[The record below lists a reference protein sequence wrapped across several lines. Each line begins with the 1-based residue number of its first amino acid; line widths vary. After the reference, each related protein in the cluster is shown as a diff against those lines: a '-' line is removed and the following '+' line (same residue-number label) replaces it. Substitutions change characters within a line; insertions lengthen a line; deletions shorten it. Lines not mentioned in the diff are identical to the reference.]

1 MNTPFNNRI
10 TYFARVKFR
19 DDNDR
24 FGIYQQDRLAHMY
37 IIGKTGTG
45 KSTLLETL
53 MRDDLEHREGFA
65 FLDPHGDLVERIL
78 ASVPESRAD
87 DVIYVDVT
95 DPAST
100 FIFNPLERVPVHR
113 RAFVASSLIEAF
125 KKLWADSWGPRLE
138 HILRNSLLTLLD
150 QPEAT
155 LADVSKL
162 LTNDEYRQ
170 EAITHVLSPEVR
182 AFWNQEYRRY
192 PASFRVEA
200 IAPIQNKVGA
210 FLANP
215 AIAKVLKGP
224 RSTINL
230 RAIMDHRHILLVNL
244 AKGKIGEDAAALLG
258 SLLVTS
264 LGSAA
269 FSRADIAQDKRVPFY
284 IYLDEFP
291 TFTTLSLA
299 TMLSELRKY
308 GAPMVLAH
316 QYLSQMEDAVRDS
329 ILGNVGTII
338 SFRLGLADAEVIAK
352 EFYPTLSAHDLIN
365 LPNHMI
371 YLKLMI
377 DGMPSQPFSAVT
389 ELPRAPVAAGQA
401 DLPAGAGGLFG

>member
-1 MNTPFNNRI
+1 MNAPFNNRI

-19 DDNDR
+19 EQHDR
-24 FGIYQQDRLAHMY
+24 FGIYRKDRLAHVYM
-37 IIGKTGTG
+37 IGKTGTG

-53 MRDDLEHREGFA
+53 MRQDIECGEGFA

-78 ASVPESRAD
+78 ACVPESRAAD
-87 DVIYVDVT
+87 LIYVNVP
-95 DPAST
+95 DPAQT
-100 FIFNPLERVPVHR
+100 FVFNPLERVPVER
-113 RAFVASSLIEAF
+113 RAFVASSLIDAF

-155 LADVSKL
+155 LADVLRL
-162 LTNDEYRQ
+162 LSNDQFRQ
-170 EAITHVLSPEVR
+170 EAVSHVLSPEVR

-192 PASFRVEA
+192 PAAFRAEA
-200 IAPIQNKVGA
+200 IAPVQNKVGA

-215 AIAKVLKGP
+215 ALAKILKGP
-224 RSTINL
+224 KSTINL
-230 RAIMDHRHILLVNL
+230 RDMMDRRKILLVNL
-244 AKGKIGEDAAALLG
+244 AKGKIGPDAAALLG

-269 FSRADIAQDKRVPFY
+269 FSRADLREEEREPFY

-308 GAPMVLAH
+308 HVGLILAH
-316 QYLSQMEDAVRDS
+316 QYLSQMDEPVRDA

-338 SFRLGLADAEVIAK
+338 SFRIGLSDAELLAK
-352 EFYPTLSAHDLIN
+352 EFAPVFGVNDLLN
-365 LPNHMI
+365 LPNYMI

-377 DGMPSQPFSAVT
+377 DGVPSQPFSAET
-389 ELPRAPVAAGQA
+389 YLPDRQAGSPAGEAGLPR
-401 DLPAGAGGLFG
+401 